1 MTDPEEFIAVSIE
14 RERAAQKK
22 RSMNKLRNALANTV
36 ILFLIMVVISAVLA
50 VFVHSVVFLPAWTS
64 IIVGSLGLLFLT
76 MLALEYTPE
85 NKDD

>member
-1 MTDPEEFIAVSIE
+1 MT
-14 RERAAQKK
+14 
-22 RSMNKLRNALANTV
+22 KLRNALANTV

-50 VFVHSVVFLPAWTS
+50 VFIHSVIYMPAWTS
-64 IIVGSLGLLFLT
+64 IIVGSLGLLFIT

>member
-1 MTDPEEFIAVSIE
+1 MT
-14 RERAAQKK
+14 
-22 RSMNKLRNALANTV
+22 KLRNALANTV
-36 ILFLIMVVISAVLA
+36 VVFLMIVCVSAVLA
-50 VFVHSVVFLPAWTS
+50 VFVHSVIYMPAWTS